1 MQSEIGPDSDCYG
14 LKYLFKQKK
23 EKKKKR
29 KKKKKKRKR
38 CDQNTLFGRQ
48 TLKETKPY
56 SHLNYL
62 FLSLLVSSLSLS
74 LSLSL

>member
-1 MQSEIGPDSDCYG
+1 MGWNT
-14 LKYLFKQKK
+14 YLN
-23 EKKKKR
+23 KKKR

-74 LSLSL
+74 LSLIHIL

>member
-14 LKYLFKQKK
+14 LIYLFKQKK
-23 EKKKKR
+23 R
-29 KKKKKKRKR
+29 KKKKRKR
-38 CDQNTLFGRQ
+38 KKKKRKRSDQNTLFGRQ

-62 FLSLLVSSLSLS
+62 SLSLS
-74 LSLSL
+74 LSLSLIHVL